1 MKRAKGSTDPWPRIG
16 GGFGGWL
23 RDHALTAR
31 ESVRELGGRSA
42 TTLLVWMLIGIAL
55 ALPAGLFLVRVNL
68 EVLSGEWEG
77 RPGLSVYLELA
88 APEEVQDNLAALLR
102 LRPEVER
109 VDIVSSADA
118 LEEFKTYTDLAD
130 VLDALPENPLP
141 ASLRVILKAEVE
153 AGGLEEVAAALDG
166 EAGVADVVVERT
178 WLERVNALSAA
189 LTRLGL
195 LLGVLFGAGALLV
208 AATAIQLA
216 VEQRLAEIRVMRLVG
231 ATDAQMRRPLLYL
244 GGLYGLGGGLM
255 AAMWV
260 SLALVLIEAPLAR
273 LAGSFGQPLEVVAF
287 DAGFF
292 LALLALGL
300 TLGMLGAFVAVQ
312 RRLTAIDG
320 F

>member
-1 MKRAKGSTDPWPRIG
+1 VKRAKGSTDPWPRIG

>member
-118 LEEFKTYTDLAD
+118 LEEFKTYTDLAG

-178 WLERVNALSAA
+178 WLERVNDLSAA

>member
-88 APEEVQDNLAALLR
+88 APEEVHDNLAALLR

-178 WLERVNALSAA
+178 WLERVNDLSAA

>member
-1 MKRAKGSTDPWPRIG
+1 VKRAKGSTDPWPRIG

-178 WLERVNALSAA
+178 WLERVNDLSAA

>member
-1 MKRAKGSTDPWPRIG
+1 M
-16 GGFGGWL
+16 
-23 RDHALTAR
+23 R
-31 ESVRELGGRSA
+31 EVSGRPA

-68 EVLSGEWEG
+68 EVLSGEWDG

-88 APEEVQDNLAALLR
+88 APDEVQNNLATLLR

-109 VDIVSSADA
+109 VDIVSSAEA
-118 LEEFKTYTDLAD
+118 LDEFKAYTDLAD

-141 ASLRVILKAEVE
+141 ASLRVILKAEVQ
-153 AGGLEEVAAALDG
+153 AGDLEQVAAALDG
-166 EAGVADVVVERT
+166 EAGVADVVVERA
-178 WLERVNALSAA
+178 WLERVNDLSAA
-189 LTRLGL
+189 LMRLGL

-260 SLALVLIEAPLAR
+260 SLALVLVEAPLTR

-292 LALLALGL
+292 LTLLALGWAL
-300 TLGMLGAFVAVQ
+300 GTLGALVAVQ
-312 RRLTAIDG
+312 RRLAAIVG

>member
-1 MKRAKGSTDPWPRIG
+1 MKRAKSSADPWPRIG
-16 GGFGGWL
+16 GGLGGWL
-23 RDHALTAR
+23 RDHVLTAR
-31 ESVRELGGRSA
+31 ESVRELGGRPA

-88 APEEVQDNLAALLR
+88 APKEVQDNLAALLR

-109 VDIVSSADA
+109 VDVVSSAEA
-118 LEEFKTYTDLAD
+118 LEEFKAYTDLAD

-141 ASLRVILKAEVE
+141 ASLRVILNAKVKA
-153 AGGLEEVAAALDG
+153 GDLEEVAAALDG

-178 WLERVNALSAA
+178 WLERVNDLSAA
-189 LTRLGL
+189 LARLGL

-260 SLALVLIEAPLAR
+260 SLALVLVEAPLTR
-273 LAGSFGQPLEVVAF
+273 LAGSFGQPLQVVAF

-292 LALLALGL
+292 LALLVLGL
-300 TLGMLGAFVAVQ
+300 VLGMLGALVAVQ

>member
-42 TTLLVWMLIGIAL
+42 TTLLVWMLIVIAL

-178 WLERVNALSAA
+178 WLERVNDLSAA

>member
-1 MKRAKGSTDPWPRIG
+1 
-16 GGFGGWL
+16 
-23 RDHALTAR
+23 
-31 ESVRELGGRSA
+31 
-42 TTLLVWMLIGIAL
+42 MLIGIAL

-178 WLERVNALSAA
+178 WLERVNDLSAA

>member
-178 WLERVNALSAA
+178 WLERVNDLSAA

-260 SLALVLIEAPLAR
+260 SLALVLIEAPLTR

>member
-31 ESVRELGGRSA
+31 ESVRELGRRSA

-178 WLERVNALSAA
+178 WLERVNDLSAA

-260 SLALVLIEAPLAR
+260 SLALVLIEAPLTR

>member
-23 RDHALTAR
+23 RDHTLTAR

-178 WLERVNALSAA
+178 WLERVNDLSAA